1 MPKRRLSA
9 FPPSLNVVSISPTP
23 DQVGVAARM
32 HDNGPWP
39 CPACHGLSS
48 RVHGHYQR
56 RLSDLPWQERA
67 VTILLKVRRL
77 ACANPLCPRQT
88 FAEPL
93 AGVAE
98 PFARRS
104 SRLAGLQR
112 HLGLALGGE
121 AGSRMATRLSIQAS
135 PDTMIRLVCAAEVT
149 PSPSPRVVGI
159 DEWAWRK
166 RRSYG
171 TAMVDLERNK
181 VVDLLPDREEDSVA
195 RWLRDHPG
203 IEVVA
208 RDRAEVY
215 GEGARRGAPGA
226 IHVADRWHLLKN
238 LSTALQGEVGRYHA
252 ALRQAA
258 RESVAR
264 LAQSAE
270 TQGSLRPTATEA
282 RRAARHAA
290 RDARYAELAR
300 LRGAGASTSEAA
312 RALGMDR
319 KTVRFW
325 LSAGSPPRW
334 AKPRAGTML
343 DHEAAF
349 LGRRWAEGCR
359 RPAVL
364 RRELA
369 ARGCHVGRG
378 TVAYW
383 IKTRLAGSTPPTA
396 AAPPAVT
403 WKPPTVVGVTRLL
416 QGDSIGGDDGWYV
429 ARVLEFAPDLAR
441 AAELA
446 RRLATILRKTSAE
459 TLDCWLAEAASS
471 PLKGFARSLARDRAA
486 VQAAIDLPWS
496 TSPVEGQINRLK
508 LVKRAMYG
516 RGGFHLLRQ
525 RVLLAA

>member
-1 MPKRRLSA
+1 
-9 FPPSLNVVSISPTP
+9 
-23 DQVGVAARM
+23 
-32 HDNGPWP
+32 
-39 CPACHGLSS
+39 
-48 RVHGHYQR
+48 
-56 RLSDLPWQERA
+56 
-67 VTILLKVRRL
+67 
-77 ACANPLCPRQT
+77 
-88 FAEPL
+88 
-93 AGVAE
+93 
-98 PFARRS
+98 
-104 SRLAGLQR
+104 
-112 HLGLALGGE
+112 
-121 AGSRMATRLSIQAS
+121 
-135 PDTMIRLVCAAEVT
+135 MIRLVCAAEVT
-149 PSPSPRVVGI
+149 PRRRLGWSASTR
-159 DEWAWRK
+159 WAWRK

-171 TAMVDLERNK
+171 TAIVDLERNK

-215 GEGARRGAPGA
+215 GEGARRGAP

-238 LSTALQGEVGRYHA
+238 LSTALQGEVGYHA

-258 RESVAR
+258 RESA
-264 LAQSAE
+264 AQSAE

-300 LRGAGASTSEAA
+300 LRDAGASTSEAA

-319 KTVRFW
+319 KTVRFL
-325 LSAGSPPRW
+325 LSAGSPPWW
-334 AKPRAGTML
+334 AKAGTML

-383 IKTRLAGSTPPTA
+383 IKTRLAGSTPPTM

-403 WKPPTVVGVTRLL
+403 WKPPTVVGMTRLL
-416 QGDSIGGDDGWYV
+416 QGDSIGGDDGWRRPRA
-429 ARVLEFAPDLAR
+429 ARLDLAR

-471 PLKGFARSLARDRAA
+471 PLRGSRGAWRGTGPRCRRPSTCPGLPARSRGR
-486 VQAAIDLPWS
+486 S
-496 TSPVEGQINRLK
+496 T
-508 LVKRAMYG
+508 A
-516 RGGFHLLRQ
+516 
-525 RVLLAA
+525 